1 MYAGIWDTIAN
12 ILGDIGI
19 TGATSTAIARALAS
33 PTMANIRAVES
44 AFAAEG
50 TSAPPELLDLLYKRY
65 ADAVAS
71 YPAAYGGNLLN
82 TLSELLPWLAIGMMG
97 VFILSRSRKR

>member
-1 MYAGIWDTIAN
+1 MYAGFWDSVSD
-12 ILGDIGI
+12 ILGNIGI
-19 TGATSTAIARALAS
+19 TAATTAAIARAMAS
-33 PTMANIRAVES
+33 PTMANINAVET

-71 YPAAYGGNLLN
+71 YPAAYGGNIVN
-82 TLSELLPWLAIGMMG
+82 TLSQWAPYLAIGGLALFM
-97 VFILSRSRKR
+97 LTRKR